1 MSESY
6 EFTPPA
12 GGWLAR
18 AYYTPLGDALRGR
31 LTGRLNVRA
40 EIAAARLDAP
50 LPGLIDR
57 VVRRT
62 RLWRREQ
69 ADVAREL
76 IGHFAAGL
84 EAGRTAEQL
93 AADFG
98 PADQAARLIRRAK
111 MRGRPLWWQIL
122 RTLRRLVLAIVGI
135 TLLAYG
141 VWSARF
147 YLGKPTI
154 AHNYWHDI
162 NRARQVVEAERAWP
176 LYRQAALV
184 LGKSDVDPDWF
195 DDGILGKHYAEAVAQ
210 LERNRAAL
218 DLIRQGA
225 KKPRL
230 GYLLGD
236 PADHEAAVA
245 AGQASMFARQDA
257 EDNQHLMSALLY
269 GIQELRRQAR
279 FLTASARS
287 AALAGDGATALA
299 DVKDLVAIAE
309 QTFEPK
315 ASLVE
320 QLVGMALHGVA
331 VGTAGRILADTPGI
345 WSDDQ
350 LRDLAHRIAAFRGG
364 SWSFDFDMVRIGFED
379 LLQRAYTDDGNG
391 DGRIT
396 PEGLRMLAEYA
407 NYGLPLLPVAG
418 SGVAAFMGSREE
430 NRSAY
435 RQMLDSM
442 IAPHEGVPWK
452 WDRAELLDLQQRFF
466 GPPQSSTERLRY
478 WHVALLLP
486 GVDGVFTAGE
496 REHQLQ
502 DATLAAIALELW
514 HRHHDRWPATLDE
527 LVPSLL
533 PAVPVDRVDGKPLRY
548 VVHDGQPLLYSVGED
563 GQDDGGSGNPDDNNG
578 PHRYGAL
585 DPPNSPKA
593 GDRDWI
599 LWPPLESRT
608 PEEDEPPADPS
619 EASE

>member
-1 MSESY
+1 MSEPY
-6 EFTPPA
+6 EFTPPV
-12 GGWLAR
+12 GGWLER
-18 AYYTPLGDALRGR
+18 IYYTPLGDALRGR
-31 LTGRLNVRA
+31 LTGRLDVRA
-40 EIAAARLDAP
+40 DIAAARLDAP
-50 LPGLIDR
+50 LPGLIYR

-69 ADVAREL
+69 SDVAREL
-76 IGHFAAGL
+76 VAHFAAGI

-98 PADQAARLIRRAK
+98 PADQAAKLIRRAK

-122 RTLRRLVLAIVGI
+122 RALRRLVLAVIGV

-162 NRARQVVEAERAWP
+162 NRARQVAEAERAWP
-176 LYRQAALV
+176 LYRQAALL

-195 DDGILGKHYAEAVAQ
+195 DDGMLGKHYAQAVAE
-210 LERNRAAL
+210 LERQRAAL

-257 EDNQHLMSALLY
+257 EDNQHLFSALLP
-269 GIQELRRQAR
+269 GIQELRRAAR
-279 FLTASARS
+279 LLAASARS

-299 DVKDLVAIAE
+299 DINDLVALSE
-309 QTFEPK
+309 QIFQPNVF
-315 ASLVE
+315 LVE
-320 QLVGMALHGVA
+320 QLVGMAHHGIA
-331 VGTAGRILADTPGI
+331 METAGRILADSPAV
-345 WSDDQ
+345 WSDEQ

-364 SWSFDFDMVRIGFED
+364 SWSFDFDMERIGFED
-379 LLQRAYTDDGNG
+379 LLQRAYTDDGGG

-396 PEGLRMLAEYA
+396 PDGLRMLADFA
-407 NYGLPLLPVAG
+407 NYGLPLFPVTG
-418 SGVAAFMGSREE
+418 SGIAALVGSREE

-452 WDRAELLDLQQRFF
+452 WDRAEVTYLEHHFF
-466 GPPQSSTERLRY
+466 GQSSIDRLRY
-478 WHVALLLP
+478 WLVVLLLP
-486 GVDGVFTAGE
+486 GVNGVFTAGE

-514 HRHHDRWPATLDE
+514 HRRHDRWPATLDE

-548 VVHDGQPLLYSVGED
+548 VVHEGRPMLYSVGED
-563 GQDDGGSGNPDDNNG
+563 GHDDGGRGNPDDNNG

-585 DPPNSPKA
+585 DPANAAKA

-599 LWPPLESRT
+599 LWPPLKSRP
-608 PEEDEPPADPS
+608 PEEDETPADPT